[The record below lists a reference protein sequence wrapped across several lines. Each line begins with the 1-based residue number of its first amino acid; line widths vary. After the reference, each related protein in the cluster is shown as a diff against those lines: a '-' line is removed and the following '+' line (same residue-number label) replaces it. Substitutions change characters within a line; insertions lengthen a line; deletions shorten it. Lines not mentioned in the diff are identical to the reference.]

1 MKPVLWLPPSC
12 AFILLLSG
20 CANDDPAIAGDP
32 LGTGPFDRQGN
43 YREDWVADPTKWTK
57 PGKRHQ
63 APDDDVPVIASNDQP
78 PANANPLAP
87 QGTPKPVSNR
97 VESMPRETAQR
108 TDSPK
113 PVVVKP
119 KPKPVVVKAKPKPK
133 PKPKTTRY
141 LVKKGDTLSAIASR
155 NGSSVSAIQRANG
168 ISGSLIRPGQ
178 SLVIPKR

>member
-20 CANDDPAIAGDP
+20 CAKDDPAIAGDP

-57 PGKRHQ
+57 PGKRHE
-63 APDDDVPVIASNDQP
+63 APDDIPVIASNDQP

-87 QGTPKPVSNR
+87 QGTPKPVTNR

-108 TDSPK
+108 TESPK
-113 PVVVKP
+113 PVLVKP

-133 PKPKTTRY
+133 STRY
-141 LVKKGDTLSAIASR
+141 VVKSGDSLSAIASR
-155 NGSSVSAIQRANG
+155 TGSSVSAIKSANG
-168 ISGSLIRPGQ
+168 ISGTLIRPGQ